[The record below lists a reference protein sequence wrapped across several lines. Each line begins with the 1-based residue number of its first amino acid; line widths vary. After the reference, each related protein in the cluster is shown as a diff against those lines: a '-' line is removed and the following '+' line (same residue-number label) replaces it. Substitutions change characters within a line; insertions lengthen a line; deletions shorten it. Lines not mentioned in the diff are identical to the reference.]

1 MHYLTVGAVR
11 GRRRNLSPIALLS
24 YFLGISPQIYGAFP
38 VRIIVNLSFTSVL
51 G

>member
-11 GRRRNLSPIALLS
+11 GTRNLSPIALLS